1 MFPSCYG
8 SGAGCRP
15 ANVRWLGW
23 WSRRDVA
30 TWLEGPGG
38 RARARP
44 GASTP
49 GQRLGLPEHG
59 PGSVAG
65 FGRRIVAYLID
76 SLACALIAYG
86 LLRDQQLTLAVFAA
100 EVLVLTWLAGGSAG
114 QLAYGL
120 RVVRLDGRPI
130 GLPRAALRT
139 LLLCLL
145 IPALIW
151 DRDGRGLHDKA
162 AGTVVVR
169 AR

>member
-1 MFPSCYG
+1 MFPWCYG
-8 SGAGCRP
+8 SAQSALRPKYAAG
-15 ANVRWLGW
+15 VVE
-23 WSRRDVA
+23 RRDVA

-38 RARARP
+38 RRGAP
-44 GASTP
+44 GEYA
-49 GQRLGLPEHG
+49 GARLGLPEHG
-59 PGSVAG
+59 RGAAAG

-86 LLRDQQLTLAVFAA
+86 LLRDQQLTLLVFAA
-100 EVLVLTWLAGGSAG
+100 EVLVLTWLAAGSAG

-120 RVVRLDGRPI
+120 RVVRLDRRPI
-130 GLPRAALRT
+130 SLPRAALRT

>member
-1 MFPSCYG
+1 
-8 SGAGCRP
+8 
-15 ANVRWLGW
+15 
-23 WSRRDVA
+23 
-30 TWLEGPGG
+30 
-38 RARARP
+38 
-44 GASTP
+44 
-49 GQRLGLPEHG
+49 LGLPQDG
-59 PGSVAG
+59 RGAVAG

-76 SLACALIAYG
+76 SLACAVIAYG
-86 LLRDQQLTLAVFAA
+86 LFQDQQLTLAVFAA

-114 QLAYGL
+114 QLVRGL
-120 RVVRLDGRPI
+120 RVVRLDGRPM

-169 AR
+169 VR